1 MGLLKE
7 AIRLGL
13 TPKRDICGQSGESDK
28 TDISFKNDLDDGDK
42 QAVDDGDKQAVR
54 RRTPR

>member
-13 TPKRDICGQSGESDK
+13 TPKHDICGQSGESDQN
-28 TDISFKNDLDDGDK
+28 DISFKKDL
-42 QAVDDGDKQAVR
+42 DDGDKQAVR